1 MPCPLENCYQYNAVV
16 SPITARDGAPPSNAR
31 RVEYQSFNSHLLN
44 HQNSTWF
51 NGPASQKHKYMIVA
65 FLQQMLCELQHMD

>member
-44 HQNSTWF
+44 HFKTPRDSMVLL
-51 NGPASQKHKYMIVA
+51 HKNINT
-65 FLQQMLCELQHMD
+65 